1 MEKQKRIIYVTVL
14 AILFIFILFL
24 LIKLYPMYKFVLASL
39 GRILFPFIV
48 AAFISYFLYPVVLK
62 LHELN
67 MNKAMAVIIIYLI
80 FFAIVSITIYKAFPV
95 FVRQLQDLSEQLPQL
110 IVIYEDIIY
119 SIYESTSFLPEVVH
133 DKISEFIIKIE
144 TAIENQLTRIL
155 NKLTNIFDFIIIIT
169 IIPVLVFYFLKD
181 FSEMKQWF
189 RKWMTRRSFFRAEEI
204 LATIDVSLGKYI
216 RGQLIISLT
225 IMIVTFIIYYILHIK
240 YALILAAFLG
250 LMNIIPYFGPIIGTI
265 PALAIALTMSWKTA
279 LFVFITSVVVQ
290 IVESSFLSPYI
301 MGKSVQI
308 HPIIIILALLIG
320 AEIGGIIG
328 MIIAIPTVTI
338 FKAVFSKILEMK

>member
-1 MEKQKRIIYVTVL
+1 
-14 AILFIFILFL
+14 
-24 LIKLYPMYKFVLASL
+24 MYKFILIFMS
-39 GRILFPFIV
+39 RILLPFIV
-48 AAFISYFLYPVVLK
+48 AAFISYLLHPIILK
-62 LHELN
+62 LHEMN
-67 MNKAMAVIIIYLI
+67 MNKAIAVSVIYI
-80 FFAIVSITIYKAFPV
+80 VFFIVASLTMYKTFPV
-95 FVRQLQDLSEQLPQL
+95 FVRQLQELNEQLPQL
-110 IVIYEDIIY
+110 IVIYENLIY

-133 DKISEFIIKIE
+133 DKIADFIMKIE
-144 TAIENQLTRIL
+144 TSIEKQITHIL
-155 NKLTNIFDFIIIIT
+155 NKLTNVFDFIIIIT

-181 FSEMKQWF
+181 FSEMKLWF
-189 RKWMTRRSFFRAEEI
+189 KSWMTNRNFQRAEEI
-204 LATIDVSLGKYI
+204 LAAIDISLGKYI
-216 RGQLIISLT
+216 RGQLIISFT
-225 IMIVTFIIYYILHIK
+225 VMFVTYIIYYFLHVK

-279 LFVFITSVVVQ
+279 LFVLLTSVIVQ
-290 IVESSFLSPYI
+290 ILESSFLSPYI

-320 AEIGGIIG
+320 AEIGVIIG